1 MLLKK
6 LDEMRCR
13 RAGGAGLLLDR
24 LAGWLGVGG
33 WLDDMAGL
41 GLVHVG
47 VNIGWCLVERCRGA
61 TDRRT
66 QRGYK
71 RGDGHTNKKMSAPP

>member
-1 MLLKK
+1 
-6 LDEMRCR
+6 MRCG

-24 LAGWLGVGG
+24 LAGRLGVRG

-47 VNIGWCLVERCRGA
+47 VNIGWCLRSDAEGRG
-61 TDRRT
+61 TDGHRE
-66 QRGYK
+66 
-71 RGDGHTNKKMSAPP
+71 DINAEIHTNKKMSPPP